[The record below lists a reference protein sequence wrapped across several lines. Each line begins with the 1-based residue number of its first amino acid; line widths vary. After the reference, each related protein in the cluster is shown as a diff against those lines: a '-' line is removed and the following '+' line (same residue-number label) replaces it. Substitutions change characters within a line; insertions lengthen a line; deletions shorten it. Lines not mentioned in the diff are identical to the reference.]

1 VLEIGK
7 LISHFRVIE
16 RIGGGGMGEVY
27 KAEDTALGRTVAL
40 KSLPQELAS
49 DPQTLERFR
58 REARA
63 ASALNHPN
71 ICTIHEIAEYEG
83 KTFIVM
89 EFLDGRTLKHII
101 EDKPMKIEQI
111 LDIGIQIADALDAA
125 HSTGIVHRDIKP
137 ANLFVTTRNQAK
149 VLDFGLAKLL
159 AKSSAVSAAS
169 LDGNTAEVALP
180 REEHLTGVGTTIGT
194 VSYMSPEQ
202 ASGDTLDQRT
212 DIFSFG
218 IVLYQMTTSTL
229 PFVGNSSAAIFNSIL
244 SKAPIPPVEF
254 NPSTPAELQRI
265 IEKSLEKE
273 RDLRYQTAS
282 DIRADLKRLK
292 RDYDSKAKIA
302 TVPQAKQLPTRKA
315 SRLNFGTGGFGVVA
329 LVALLSAGLGAYLHK
344 ELETPEAPP
353 LYHQM
358 TFRRGSI
365 RSARFAPD
373 GQTVLYSASWQGNPV
388 EIFSARPDSPESRSI
403 GLPRTQ
409 VMSVSPLGEMA
420 VLLNSQ
426 PIGTWVSMGTLA
438 RAPMGGG
445 APREIVE
452 QIQWADWSP
461 DGNNLAIVRDVNGR
475 NRLEY
480 PVGKVLYET
489 GGWIGHPRISP
500 DGTSVA
506 FADHPTQGDD
516 GGTLSIIDREG
527 KHKVLTSDFYTIQ
540 GVSWAPSG
548 KEVWFTASSSG
559 IDRSLYAVTGSGKQR
574 LVARM
579 PGTLMLLDIWK
590 DGRILLNRASW
601 RRELIGLYAG
611 DNHERD
617 LSWLD
622 YSYPADLSKD
632 GKFLLFDEEG
642 MGGGLSSGQAGGLS
656 YAVYLRNTDGSPAVL
671 LGEGSAISLSPD
683 DKWVIAQGSGTPA
696 QFRLLPTK
704 AGDPRP
710 LTNDSINHNWARY
723 LASGKQIVFSGN
735 EPNKGVRLYVQNVDG
750 GTAKPI
756 SPEGAHATAF
766 FPSPDGTMV
775 AGIGPDQLPY
785 LYPVN
790 GGDPK
795 ALNGFNAGEQPIGW
809 TADGRALYVYRPGE
823 VPAKVYTVDLAGGKR
838 TLWKQLV
845 PSDPAGVE
853 TIGPVLIT
861 PDGKA
866 CVYGYHRTLS
876 DLYMVEGLK

>member
-1 VLEIGK
+1 
-7 LISHFRVIE
+7 
-16 RIGGGGMGEVY
+16 MGEVY
-27 KAEDTALGRTVAL
+27 KAEDTTLGRFVAL
-40 KSLPQELAS
+40 KSLPQELAR
-49 DPQTLERFR
+49 DPQALERFR

-71 ICTIHEIAEYEG
+71 ICTIHEIGELDG
-83 KTFIVM
+83 QIFIVM
-89 EFLDGRTLKHII
+89 EHMEGRTLKHII
-101 EDKPMKIEQI
+101 EDKPLKIDQI

-125 HSTGIVHRDIKP
+125 HATGIIHRDIKP

-149 VLDFGLAKLL
+149 VLDFGLAKLVS
-159 AKSSAVSAAS
+159 KSNTSNANS
-169 LDGNTAEVALP
+169 DGNTAEIPLAK
-180 REEHLTGVGTTIGT
+180 EEHLTGVGTTIGT
-194 VSYMSPEQ
+194 ISYMSPEQ
-202 ASGDTLDQRT
+202 ASGDELDQRT

-218 IVLYQMTTSTL
+218 IVLYQMTTGTL

-244 SKAPIPPVEF
+244 SKAPTPPVEF
-254 NPSTPAELQRI
+254 NPATPAELQRI
-265 IEKSLEKE
+265 IEKCLEKD

-282 DIRADLKRLK
+282 EIRADLKRLK
-292 RDYDSKAKIA
+292 RDYDSSKTKIA
-302 TVPQAKQLPTRKA
+302 TASPSKVAA
-315 SRLNFGTGGFGVVA
+315 SRTSSSKFGIAGYGILAAVA
-329 LVALLSAGLGAYLHK
+329 LVSAGIGAYLEK
-344 ELETPEAPP
+344 KFQPLPEPP
-353 LYHQM
+353 MYHQM

-388 EIFSARPDSPESRSI
+388 EVFSARPESPESRSI

-409 VMSVSPLGEMA
+409 VMAVSPLGEMA

-438 RAPMGGG
+438 RAPIGGG

-461 DGNNLAIVRDVNGR
+461 DGTNLAIVRDVNGR

-500 DGTSVA
+500 DGEMVA
-506 FADHPTQGDD
+506 FADHPIQGDD
-516 GGTLSIIDREG
+516 GGTIATVDKEG
-527 KHKVLTSDFYTIQ
+527 KHKTLTGAFYTVQ

-559 IDRSLYAVTGSGKQR
+559 IDRSLYAVTSSSKQR

-601 RRELIGLYAG
+601 RRELIGVFTG
-611 DNHERD
+611 DSHERD

-622 YSYPADLSKD
+622 YSYPADLSHD

-642 MGGGLSSGQAGGLS
+642 MGGGLSYGHEGGLA

-671 LGEGSAISLSPD
+671 LGEGSAIALSPD
-683 DKWVIAQGSGTPA
+683 SKWVIAQAPGSPA
-696 QFRLLPTK
+696 QFHLLPTK
-704 AGDPRP
+704 AGDARP
-710 LTNDSINHNWARY
+710 LTKDSINHNWAHW
-723 LASGKQIVFSGN
+723 LPDGKRFVFSGN
-735 EPNKGVRLYVQNVDG
+735 EPSKGVRLYVQDVEG
-750 GTAKPI
+750 GTPKPI

-775 AGIGPDQLPY
+775 AGLGPDQLPY
-785 LYPVN
+785 LFPVA

-795 ALNGFNAGEQPIGW
+795 PLKGFLEGEQPIDW
-809 TADGRALYVYRPGE
+809 TADGHALYVYRPGE
-823 VPAKVYTVDLAGGKR
+823 VPAKVYVVDLASGKR

-853 TIGPVLIT
+853 TIGPVLIS

>member
-1 VLEIGK
+1 
-7 LISHFRVIE
+7 
-16 RIGGGGMGEVY
+16 MGEVY
-27 KAEDTALGRTVAL
+27 KAEDTTLGRMVAL

-49 DPQTLERFR
+49 DPQALERFR

-71 ICTIHEIAEYEG
+71 ICTIHEIG
-83 KTFIVM
+83 DFDGQVFIVM
-89 EFLDGRTLKHII
+89 EYLDGKTLKHVI
-101 EDKPMKIEQI
+101 EDKPLKIDQI

-125 HSTGIVHRDIKP
+125 HATGIVHRDIKP

-149 VLDFGLAKLL
+149 VLDFGLAKLM
-159 AKSSAVSAAS
+159 AKSSSAPAND
-169 LDGNTAEVALP
+169 DGNTAEIPVAK
-180 REEHLTGVGTTIGT
+180 EEHLTGVGTTIGT
-194 VSYMSPEQ
+194 ISYMSPEQ

-218 IVLYQMTTSTL
+218 IVLYQMTTGML

-244 SKAPIPPVEF
+244 TKAPVPAVEF

-265 IEKSLEKE
+265 IEKCLEKE

-282 DIRADLKRLK
+282 EIRADLKRLK
-292 RDYDSKAKIA
+292 RDYDSSKTKIA
-302 TVPQAKQLPTRKA
+302 AAPPAKSLPR
-315 SRLNFGTGGFGVVA
+315 SRSAARFGVGNFGILA
-329 LVALLSAGLGAYLHK
+329 LVALVSGGIGAFLQK
-344 ELETPEAPP
+344 KFEPLPP
-353 LYHQM
+353 PPMYHQM

-388 EIFSARPDSPESRSI
+388 EVFSARPESPESRSI

-409 VMSVSPLGEMA
+409 VMAVSSLGEMA

-438 RAPMGGG
+438 RSPVGGG

-461 DGNNLAIVRDVNGR
+461 DGTNLAIVRDVNGR

-500 DGTSVA
+500 DGEMVA
-506 FADHPTQGDD
+506 FADHPIQGDD
-516 GGTLSIIDREG
+516 GGKIAIVDRNG
-527 KHKVLTSDFYTIQ
+527 KHKTLTGDFYTVQ

-559 IDRSLYAVTGSGKQR
+559 IDRSLYAVTLSAKQR

-601 RRELIGLYAG
+601 RRELIGVYAG
-611 DNHERD
+611 DTHERD

-632 GKFLLFDEEG
+632 GKSLLFDEEG
-642 MGGGLSSGQAGGLS
+642 MGGGLSYGHEGGLA
-656 YAVYLRNTDGSPAVL
+656 YAVYLRSTDGSPAVL
-671 LGEGSAISLSPD
+671 LGEGSAIALSPD
-683 DKWVIAQGSGTPA
+683 DKWVIAQAPGSPA
-696 QFRLLPTK
+696 QFHLLPTK
-704 AGDPRP
+704 AGDARP
-710 LTNDSINHNWARY
+710 LTNDSINHNWAHW
-723 LASGKQIVFSGN
+723 LPNGKQFVFSGN
-735 EPNKGVRLYVQNVDG
+735 EPNKGVRLYVQNIEG
-750 GTAKPI
+750 GKPSAI

-775 AGIGPDQLPY
+775 AGLGPDQLPY
-785 LYPVN
+785 LFPVA
-790 GGDPK
+790 GGEPRPLK
-795 ALNGFNAGEQPIGW
+795 GFLTGEQPIDW
-809 TADGRALYVYRPGE
+809 TSDGRSLYVYRPGE
-823 VPAKVYTVDLAGGKR
+823 VPAKVFTVELATGKR

>member
-1 VLEIGK
+1 VLQNGK
-7 LISHFRVIE
+7 SVSHFRVIE

-27 KAEDTALGRTVAL
+27 KAEDTTLGRFVAL
-40 KSLPQELAS
+40 KSLPDDLAR
-49 DPQTLERFR
+49 DPQALERFR

-71 ICTIHEIAEYEG
+71 ICTIHEIGELDG
-83 KTFIVM
+83 QIFIVM
-89 EFLDGRTLKHII
+89 EYMEGKTLKHSI
-101 EDKPMKIEQI
+101 EDKPLKIDQI

-125 HSTGIVHRDIKP
+125 HATGIIHRDIKP
-137 ANLFVTTRNQAK
+137 ANLFVTTRQQAK
-149 VLDFGLAKLL
+149 VLDFGLAKLVGR
-159 AKSSAVSAAS
+159 AKAAAS
-169 LDGNTAEVALP
+169 NPEGNTEEVPIAH
-180 REEHLTGVGTTIGT
+180 EEHLTGVGTTIGT
-194 VSYMSPEQ
+194 ISYMSPEQ
-202 ASGDTLDQRT
+202 ASGDELDQRT

-218 IVLYQMTTSTL
+218 IVLYQMTTGTL

-244 SKAPIPPVEF
+244 SKAPVPPVDF

-265 IEKSLEKE
+265 IEKCLEKE

-282 DIRADLKRLK
+282 EIRADLKRLK
-292 RDYDSKAKIA
+292 RDYDSSKTKVA
-302 TVPQAKQLPTRKA
+302 TTASSKPPVKLVSSSKFGPTGYA
-315 SRLNFGTGGFGVVA
+315 ILAAVA
-329 LVALLSAGLGAYLHK
+329 LVAAATGAYLQK
-344 ELETPEAPP
+344 KFEPVPDPP

-388 EIFSARPDSPESRSI
+388 EIFSARPESPESRSI
-403 GLPRTQ
+403 GLPHSQ
-409 VMSVSPLGEMA
+409 VMSVSSAGEMA

-438 RAPMGGG
+438 RSPVGGG

-461 DGNNLAIVRDVNGR
+461 DGMNLAIVRDVNGR

-489 GGWIGHPRISP
+489 GGWIGHPRVSP
-500 DGTSVA
+500 DGESVA
-506 FADHPTQGDD
+506 FADHPIQGDD
-516 GGTLSIIDREG
+516 GGALSVVSRDG
-527 KHKVLTSDFYTIQ
+527 KRKVLTGGFYTVQ
-540 GVSWAPSG
+540 GLSWTPSG

-559 IDRSLYAVTGSGKQR
+559 IDRSLYAVTTSGKQR
-574 LVARM
+574 FVARM

-601 RRELIGLYAG
+601 RRELIGVYSG
-611 DNHERD
+611 DAHERD

-642 MGGGLSSGQAGGLS
+642 MGGGLSYGHEGGLA

-671 LGEGSAISLSPD
+671 LGEGSAIALSPD
-683 DKWVIAQGSGTPA
+683 DKWVISQAPGTPA

-704 AGDPRP
+704 AGDPRN
-710 LTNDSINHNWARY
+710 LTNDSINHNWAHWMPD
-723 LASGKQIVFSGN
+723 GKQFVFSGN

-750 GTAKPI
+750 GSPKPI

-775 AGIGPDQLPY
+775 AGLGPDQLPY
-785 LYPVN
+785 LFPVN
-790 GGDPK
+790 GGDPRPIK
-795 ALNGFNAGEQPIGW
+795 GFLEGEQPIDW
-809 TADGRALYVYRPGE
+809 TTDGRSLYVYRPGE
-823 VPAKVYTVDLAGGKR
+823 VPAKVFTVELATGKR

-853 TIGPVLIT
+853 TIGPVLIS